1 MRTAVIGGWVCGY
14 HPAMNGFDG
23 EPVFRLRWQTG
34 RDDIREAVAWD
45 LRHSRRLKKLRVG
58 YGLGVVLLGLGAW
71 LEATGGELG
80 TITVVGAIAA
90 VGLVMVATLPVR
102 LRRRAWRATSQAP
115 KELLVYAEGL
125 LLSHDGTQLRMPWSE
140 FSGMDETPRL
150 LLLTLTRNRPGMM
163 FPKRGL
169 GDPAAVP
176 RLREYLAAR
185 VSPHATRAGG
195 GHTTP
200 NA

>member
-1 MRTAVIGGWVCGY
+1 
-14 HPAMNGFDG
+14 MNGFDG

-58 YGLGVVLLGLGAW
+58 YGLGVVLLGLGGW

-80 TITVVGAIAA
+80 TITVVGAVAV

-150 LLLTLTRNRPGMM
+150 LLLTLTRDRPGMM

-176 RLREYLAAR
+176 CLREYLAAR

-195 GHTTP
+195 GHATTP
-200 NA
+200 NARSGL

>member
-1 MRTAVIGGWVCGY
+1 
-14 HPAMNGFDG
+14 MNGFAS
-23 EPVFRLRWQTG
+23 EPVFRLRWQTE

-58 YGLGVVLLGLGAW
+58 YGLGVVLFGLGAW
-71 LEATGGELG
+71 LEAASGDLG
-80 TITVVGAIAA
+80 TVAVVGAVAV
-90 VGLVMVATLPVR
+90 VGLVMVTTLPVR
-102 LRRRAWRATSQAP
+102 RRRAAWRATSQAP
-115 KELLVYAEGL
+115 KELLVYAEGV
-125 LLSHDGTQLRMPWSE
+125 LLSHDGVQLRLPWSE

-176 RLREYLAAR
+176 RLRGYLAAQ
-185 VSPHATRAGG
+185 VSHQATRAGE

-200 NA
+200 SA